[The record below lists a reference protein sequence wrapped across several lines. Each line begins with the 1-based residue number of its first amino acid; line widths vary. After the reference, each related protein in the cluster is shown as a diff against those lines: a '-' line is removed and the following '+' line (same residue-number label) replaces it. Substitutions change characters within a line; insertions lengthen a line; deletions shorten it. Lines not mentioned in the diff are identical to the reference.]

1 MLLQIDNPCW
11 GGEIWSSVNLYLM
24 LISHVHAEAAAMRE
38 GLFTHSL
45 RVLCTSGRF
54 KSIH

>member
-11 GGEIWSSVNLYLM
+11 GGEIWPSVNLYLM
-24 LISHVHAEAAAMRE
+24 LILHVHAEAAAMRE
-38 GLFTHSL
+38 GLLTHSL